1 MSGQLIVI
9 YKRQKYETVIEYKE
23 GEDFFDICINLLDE
37 IETMLMNG
45 GIELLKEFLD
55 LNIIKDISKP
65 EIRNKKSGILS
76 QILSL
81 GYWPEKEEDN
91 KFKFVID
98 LNEQLIDI
106 VGLHPIYKG
115 RNRNESVRDYVSY
128 FNIYN
133 IKKQFKWKCSVEYLI
148 KKIKTQNGE
157 CCGQSNQ
164 SSNQSANQSADEIT
178 DEEYI
183 NYFKIIIEK
192 DNKKLTER
200 QKENLMKM
208 KPSMEVK
215 LRTKKKALQIIET
228 QKEDDYFLK
237 RILEKDKEDE
247 NKERTIKNN
256 KVLVMCAT
264 NETVLDN
271 EWEKIINNVNRN
283 INPKINTNDFEP
295 YYIGLE
301 LNQLLPFRV
310 QDKAI
315 NIENHYKDIKF
326 DIIISEYCPKNV
338 FNKECVKSIHSL
350 LSDDGLYIIPNYK
363 KFDFSVI
370 LEKFEVLFENDNN
383 VCYTKKQ

>member
-9 YKRQKYETVIEYKE
+9 YKRQKYETIVEYEKYK
-23 GEDFFDICINLLDE
+23 EDFFDICINLLDE
-37 IETMLMNG
+37 IETMLLND

-55 LNIIKDISKP
+55 LNIIKEISKP

-76 QILSL
+76 QILSF
-81 GYWPEKEEDN
+81 GYWPEKEEYN
-91 KFKFVID
+91 KFKFIID

-106 VGLHPIYKG
+106 LGLQPIYKG
-115 RNRNESVRDYVSY
+115 RNRNESIRDYVTY

-133 IKKQFKWKCSVEYLI
+133 IKKQFKWKCSVEYSI
-148 KKIKTQNGE
+148 KKIKTQNDE
-157 CCGQSNQ
+157 CCGKST
-164 SSNQSANQSADEIT
+164 DEIT

-183 NYFKIIIEK
+183 NYFKIILGK
-192 DNKKLTER
+192 DNNKLTER

-247 NKERTIKNN
+247 NKKRTIKNN
-256 KVLVMCAT
+256 KILVMCAT

-271 EWEKIINNVNRN
+271 KWEKIINNVNRN

-295 YYIGLE
+295 YYIGVE
-301 LNQLLPFRV
+301 LNQLLPFKV
-310 QDKAI
+310 QDKVI
-315 NIENHYKDIKF
+315 NIENHYKDMKF
-326 DIIISEYCPKNV
+326 DIIISEYCPKNA
-338 FNKECVKSIHSL
+338 FNKECIKSIHSL